1 MLTRP
6 HCSCLLKLKKNGNEH
21 QQKMVPEQWKLTIM
35 CKKFGEILFATNL
48 HKLGQN
54 KQKNEFGSF
63 KYVKAAD
70 KYTTLLY

>member
-1 MLTRP
+1 
-6 HCSCLLKLKKNGNEH
+6 
-21 QQKMVPEQWKLTIM
+21 MVPEQWKLTIM